1 MVKRNVLLAFAL
13 ALYAASF
20 ALPAIASSNAA
31 GGAVRGYLCAWI
43 TLIVPWGHD
52 GMNVLH
58 DTPFVY
64 FAILISGLINPVFL
78 ITTALQVP
86 KPWQKLAAIFRT
98 LLLVMIPFS
107 WYVLYQQKL
116 IPREGHYLWVAS
128 MLLVLFSNELTGVRR
143 VPADVRPASEK

>member
-64 FAILISGLINPVFL
+64 FAILISGLITPVFL

-86 KPWQKLAAIFRT
+86 KPWQKLAAIFRR
-98 LLLVMIPFS
+98 LLLG
-107 WYVLYQQKL
+107 L
-116 IPREGHYLWVAS
+116 IPSPWHCLYHPKIMPRVA
-128 MLLVLFSNELTGVRR
+128 
-143 VPADVRPASEK
+143 